1 MRLLLLLILTAASL
15 ALSACSSG
23 AAATSSGMRTSPAKS
38 GVPMGWAIRPS
49 PVEAN
54 VARQVQRMPIPPFN
68 VLRLRE
74 VKCTVQ
80 SDKTLVL
87 CAGIPVTKQ
96 GKKYPRTQVL
106 FRLPTG
112 PGDSQMIAAVCNQ
125 GHYGV
130 QPVFNIYCAE

>member
-1 MRLLLLLILTAASL
+1 MKLLLLLILTALTL
-15 ALSACSSG
+15 ALSACSFG
-23 AAATSSGMRTSPAKS
+23 AAATSSGMRTSPAKL
-38 GVPMGWAIRPS
+38 GVPMGVPIPPS
-49 PVEAN
+49 PLEVN

-68 VLRLRE
+68 VLHLRE

-96 GKKYPRTQVL
+96 GKMYPRTQAL

-112 PGDSQMIAAVCNQ
+112 PGDSQMIVAVCNQ

-130 QPVFNIYCAE
+130 KPAFNVYCAE